1 MLDVT
6 QACFHCNLQ
15 SAAECKSYTTEQ
27 SYWSRGHNNMSAIKL
42 GYYANIEWE
51 HKPDLLLRQKA
62 LVNFFLVS
70 TSMCSPQFH
79 QKWGRQWHGWVLKGC
94 CSAIHRMTSRRKIC
108 HMNLLLYDFPMDC
121 FPITHTSVQIWK
133 RTDNWTW
140 SKKLAHLMGTEF
152 LRSLAAPSLGKP
164 IK

>member
-1 MLDVT
+1 MLNVT
-6 QACFHCNLQ
+6 GACCHCGLQ
-15 SAAECKSYTTEQ
+15 SVAECKSCMPAQ
-27 SYWSRGHNNMSAIKL
+27 SSWSRSRNRRAIKL
-42 GYYANIEWE
+42 RYYANIEWE

-70 TSMCSPQFH
+70 TSTHSPQFH

-94 CSAIHRMTSRRKIC
+94 CSAIHGMTSRRKIC
-108 HMNLLLYDFPMDC
+108 HMNPLLYNFPVDC
-121 FPITHTSVQIWK
+121 FPIHLTSVQIWK

-140 SKKLAHLMGTEF
+140 SKKLGNLMGTDF
-152 LRSLAAPSLGKP
+152 LRSLAAPFLGKP